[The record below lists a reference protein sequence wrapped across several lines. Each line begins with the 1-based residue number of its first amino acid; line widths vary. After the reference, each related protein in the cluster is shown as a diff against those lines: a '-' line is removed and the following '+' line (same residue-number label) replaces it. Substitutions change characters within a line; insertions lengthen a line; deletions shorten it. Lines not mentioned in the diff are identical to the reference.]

1 MVDKSKIFSG
11 CGYNKSANIEQLMLA
26 LVDPNNSIGEKKDIW
41 NEWQNNY
48 YNFDDLLYFFQDT
61 LFNSGF
67 NFLDVFVRASNYKNF
82 YELALELDTA
92 NIDPQAYLLFF
103 ILNYGHKF
111 YTQIV
116 KDAFEYDPDTILTI
130 FPDINEVI
138 LENN

>member
-48 YNFDDLLYFFQDT
+48 YNFYDLLYFFQDT

-67 NFLDVFVRASNYKNF
+67 NFLDVFVRSSNYKNF
-82 YELALELDTA
+82 YELAIELDTA

-116 KDAFEYDPDTILTI
+116 KDAFEYDPDTILAI
-130 FPDINEVI
+130 FPDINEI
-138 LENN
+138 IFEK

>member
-41 NEWQNNY
+41 NEWENNY

-116 KDAFEYDPDTILTI
+116 KDAFEYDPDTILAI
-130 FPDINEVI
+130 FPDINEI
-138 LENN
+138 LFEK